1 MDENAI
7 QTRLATLL
15 QIILVAG
22 SVGAFWQQQWFT
34 GFIISGILLLTL
46 LPTLLAKQFDVK
58 IPAEF
63 QLTIIIFVFASLFL
77 GEVHDYY
84 NKYWWWDVI
93 LHTSSGFL
101 LGIVGFLLVYILNET
116 DHISMSQEPGYYMKP
131 GFVAFFAFMFAM
143 GVGALW
149 EIFEFVADIV
159 LDHTMERATF
169 ANDGNLPDTI
179 WDLIVDAL
187 GALVI
192 SLLGYRYLKKP
203 KRPSFLLRLIRKFIQ
218 NNPRLFKNH

>member
-1 MDENAI
+1 MDENSSK
-7 QTRLATLL
+7 TYLAVLL
-15 QIILVAG
+15 QIILVG
-22 SVGAFWQQQWFT
+22 GVIGAFWQNQWFT
-34 GFIISGILLLTL
+34 GVIVSGILLLTI
-46 LPTLLAKQFDVK
+46 LPNLLAKQLKVK

-77 GEVHDYY
+77 GEIHDYY
-84 NKYWWWDVI
+84 NKIWWWDIV

-116 DHISMSQEPGYYMKP
+116 DQISLHQDTGFNMKP
-131 GFVAFFAFMFAM
+131 GFVAFFAFSFAVM
-143 GVGALW
+143 IGAIW
-149 EIFEFVADIV
+149 EIFEFVAGNI

-169 ANDGNLPDTI
+169 ANDGSLPDAI
-179 WDLIVDAL
+179 LDLIVDCV

-203 KRPSFLLRLIRKFIQ
+203 SKPSFLLRLIRKFIQ
-218 NNPRLFKNH
+218 INPRLFKRL